1 MNPSSGKRSWWL
13 TVSAIVAVAFGAL
26 TVLSGG
32 SVLFGPDDAQRAAGA
47 YVGFVVWFNFI
58 AGFAYVAA
66 GLGLWTQQRWAAVV
80 TFLLALAT
88 LLVFAALGVHIAG
101 GGAYE
106 MRTVGALVFRS
117 LVWLA
122 ISWVAYRMICARG
135 GAVAPGA

>member
-1 MNPSSGKRSWWL
+1 MSTLPGNRDPWLSGAA
-13 TVSAIVAVAFGAL
+13 VVAVAFGVL
-26 TVLSGG
+26 TVFSGG

-58 AGFAYVAA
+58 AGFVYVAA
-66 GLGLWTQQRWAAVV
+66 GLGLWARQRWAAAL

-106 MRTVGALVFRS
+106 MRTVGALIFRA

-122 ISWVAYRMICARG
+122 ISWVAYRMVCARG
-135 GAVAPGA
+135 AAVAPGT

>member
-1 MNPSSGKRSWWL
+1 MNHSSKKRSLWL
-13 TVSAIVAVAFGAL
+13 TVAAITAVAFGAL
-26 TVLSGG
+26 TVFSGG

-66 GLGLWTQQRWAAVV
+66 GLGLWTQQRWAAVL

-106 MRTVGALVFRS
+106 TRTVGALMFRS

-122 ISWVAYRMICARG
+122 ISWVAYRLLFPRDA
-135 GAVAPGA
+135 ATAPGT